1 MNSRMVALMALAQE
15 QGIKIVHVGTDA
27 GREIVGRGP
36 SMMIL
41 DDDWAEF
48 ANSDDNEPYK
58 ITSHKTKI
66 KVRNPEK
73 SQNNDWRKVK
83 KGKGFSGYHREF

>member
-15 QGIKIVHVGTDA
+15 QGIKIVHVGVDT
-27 GREIVGRGP
+27 GREIVDRG
-36 SMMIL
+36 SRMMIL

-58 ITSHKTKI
+58 VTKLKRNHKLQD
-66 KVRNPEK
+66 RK
-73 SQNNDWRKVK
+73 SQNNDWRK
-83 KGKGFSGYHREF
+83 GCGFNGYHREF